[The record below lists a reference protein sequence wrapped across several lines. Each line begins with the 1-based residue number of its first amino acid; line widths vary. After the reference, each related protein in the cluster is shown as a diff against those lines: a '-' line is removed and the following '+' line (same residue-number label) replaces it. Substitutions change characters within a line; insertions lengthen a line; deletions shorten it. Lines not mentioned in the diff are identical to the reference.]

1 MKQQEKTQ
9 HKLWTQN
16 VAKFSIYSNNAHALD
31 SPLQEQF
38 QSYMKQPKAKE
49 ELLYVLGSKRR
60 KNTAAISA
68 KLVREASGRCN
79 LQEDNGWQ
87 PRYQKLDSKV
97 YDGLIQQLI

>member
-1 MKQQEKTQ
+1 MNFGRNRA
-9 HKLWTQN
+9 KLY
-16 VAKFSIYSNNAHALD
+16 IYSNNAHALD

-60 KNTAAISA
+60 KDTAAISA
-68 KLVREASGRCN
+68 KLVREASV
-79 LQEDNGWQ
+79 QEDNGWQ

-97 YDGLIQQLI
+97 